1 MPQTS
6 SSNSLSA
13 ERLYEIN
20 GELINACLDGNF
32 QLTKELCKKYP
43 ACINIIGG
51 AGYPP
56 LHYALYTQNYD
67 LATYMVSVYFIS
79 FFIMKSHV
87 SDYIDILEIMNV

>member
-1 MPQTS
+1 MPQS
-6 SSNSLSA
+6 SSKSLLST
-13 ERLYEIN
+13 ERLSEVN

-43 ACINIIGG
+43 ECINIIGG

-67 LATYMVSVYFIS
+67 LTNYMVSVVL
-79 FFIMKSHV
+79 H
-87 SDYIDILEIMNV
+87 